1 MPRNPPPSVPS
12 VQKYHTV
19 NGHNCEV
26 RKALSK
32 QEMASAS
39 ASQRG
44 ERPHSPACSWSPPPP
59 LRS

>member
-1 MPRNPPPSVPS
+1 MGKKVTEATAKRMPSVIFDDHDS
-12 VQKYHTV
+12 IDKIVIQKYHTV

-39 ASQRG
+39 SSQRG
-44 ERPHSPACSWSPPPP
+44 
-59 LRS
+59 